1 MRKAGSQ
8 NEPLSPEVVEFLA
21 EQRMQIALEIR
32 KALKSKKMT
41 MQNVADLAGIHKPQV
56 VRVLNG
62 KGSYL
67 DTTLKIL
74 DAAGLEITIRPKTNK
89 PSQRTE

>member
-8 NEPLSPEVVEFLA
+8 NEWLSPEVVEFLA
-21 EQRMQIALEIR
+21 EQRMQIATEIR

-41 MQNVADLAGIHKPQV
+41 MQNVADLAEIHKPQV
-56 VRVLNG
+56 IRVLNG
-62 KGSYL
+62 RGSYL
-67 DTTLKIL
+67 DTTLKVL
-74 DAAGLEITIRPKTNK
+74 EAAGLEITICPKKIK